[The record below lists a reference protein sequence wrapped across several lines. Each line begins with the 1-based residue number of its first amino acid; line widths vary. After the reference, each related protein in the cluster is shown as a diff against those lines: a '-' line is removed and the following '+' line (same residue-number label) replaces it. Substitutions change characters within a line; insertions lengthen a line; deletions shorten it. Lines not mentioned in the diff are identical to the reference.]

1 MDVLTDKPHR
11 RSLLDHFSAVPDPR
25 QAWRVAHPLPEVLLL
40 VVCGTIAANDDYDD
54 IVDWGEAH
62 LSFLRRFSAFH
73 FGLPCADWLRT
84 LMNRIDPDLFSACFL
99 SWVREWWP
107 EVPDLI
113 ALDGKTSRRS
123 YDRKAGR
130 KALHLVSAFATNERL
145 VLGQEACA
153 EKSNETTAIPALLA
167 RLAAGGHLK
176 GALVSIDAVAC
187 NPDMA
192 QAVVD
197 GGAEYLLA
205 VKANQPTLHDEVVA
219 FFDTAQAEDVEA
231 VVEVDKDHGRIE
243 TRRCV
248 VSRQID
254 WLTGERRFPGESRFA
269 KLTVVAMTVVAMTV
283 VAMTVVA
290 MVEARIELPD
300 RCTVER
306 RFYISSAPLSAA
318 RCAQAVRAHW
328 RIETSL
334 HWVLDVLFGEDHS
347 LGEDHSRLRKGHGAQ
362 NGAWSPERG
371 MEPRTWR
378 SCATSLSTSC
388 GRPAINGAS
397 SGAANAP
404 DGIPN
409 ILLNSSGCRPVNPDS
424 LPCRRAGAR

>member
-1 MDVLTDKPHR
+1 MDVLTDPHR

-62 LSFLRRFSAFH
+62 RSFLRRFSAFH

-113 ALDGKTSRRS
+113 ALDGKTARRS

-167 RLAAGGHLK
+167 RLAGSRGWRARAAGGLARLAGSRGWRARAAGGLARLAAGGHLK

-187 NPDMA
+187 NPDIA

-269 KLTVVAMTVVAMTV
+269 KLTVVAM
-283 VAMTVVA
+283 
-290 MVEARIELPD
+290 VEARIELRD

-347 LGEDHSRLRKGHGAQ
+347 RLRKGHGAQ
-362 NGAWSPERG
+362 NMAIVRHFALNLVRQASDQRSLKRRRKCAGWDTQYLAQLLRLP
-371 MEPRTWR
+371 PR
-378 SCATSLSTSC
+378 
-388 GRPAINGAS
+388 
-397 SGAANAP
+397 
-404 DGIPN
+404 
-409 ILLNSSGCRPVNPDS
+409 
-424 LPCRRAGAR
+424 

>member
-40 VVCGTIAANDDYDD
+40 VVCGAIAANDDYDD

-123 YDRKAGR
+123 DDRKAGS

-167 RLAAGGHLK
+167 RLAACGHLK

-187 NPDMA
+187 NPDIA
-192 QAVVD
+192 RAVVD
-197 GGAEYLLA
+197 GGADYLLA
-205 VKANQPTLHDEVVA
+205 VKANQPTLHDEVAA
-219 FFDTAQAEDVEA
+219 FFDTAQAEEVEA

-269 KLTVVAMTVVAMTV
+269 KLTA
-283 VAMTVVA
+283 VA
-290 MVEARIELPD
+290 MVEARIELRD
-300 RCTVER
+300 RCTIER
-306 RFYISSAPLSAA
+306 RFYISSAPLAAA
-318 RCAQAVRAHW
+318 RCAHAVRAHW

-334 HWVLDVLFGEDHS
+334 RDQPA
-347 LGEDHSRLRKGHGAQ
+347 LGAGRALRRGPLAPTQ
-362 NGAWSPERG
+362 GAWSPEHGDRAPLRSQPRAAG
-371 MEPRTWR
+371 QRSTEP
-378 SCATSLSTSC
+378 
-388 GRPAINGAS
+388 
-397 SGAANAP
+397 
-404 DGIPN
+404 
-409 ILLNSSGCRPVNPDS
+409 
-424 LPCRRAGAR
+424 

>member
-1 MDVLTDKPHR
+1 
-11 RSLLDHFSAVPDPR
+11 
-25 QAWRVAHPLPEVLLL
+25 
-40 VVCGTIAANDDYDD
+40 
-54 IVDWGEAH
+54 
-62 LSFLRRFSAFH
+62 
-73 FGLPCADWLRT
+73 
-84 LMNRIDPDLFSACFL
+84 MNRVDPDLFSACFL

-123 YDRKAGR
+123 YDRKAGS

-167 RLAAGGHLK
+167 RLAACDDLQ

-187 NPDMA
+187 NPDIA
-192 QAVVD
+192 RAVVD
-197 GGAEYLLA
+197 GGADYLLA
-205 VKANQPTLHDEVVA
+205 VKANQPTLHDEVAA
-219 FFDTAQAEDVEA
+219 FFDTAQAEEVEA

-243 TRRCV
+243 PRRCV

-269 KLTVVAMTVVAMTV
+269 KLTAVAMWRPA
-283 VAMTVVA
+283 
-290 MVEARIELPD
+290 
-300 RCTVER
+300 
-306 RFYISSAPLSAA
+306 SSCGIAAPLSGAFTSPPPRSRPRAA
-318 RCAQAVRAHW
+318 LKPCARIGASRPACIGCWTCSSARTTRAY
-328 RIETSL
+328 
-334 HWVLDVLFGEDHS
+334 
-347 LGEDHSRLRKGHGAQ
+347 A
-362 NGAWSPERG
+362 RG

-388 GRPAINGAS
+388 GGPAINGAL

-409 ILLNSSGCRPVNPDS
+409 ILLNSSGYRPVNPDS
-424 LPCRRAGAR
+424 LP

>member
-1 MDVLTDKPHR
+1 MCAWLGFSRLIGSPRWTCSPTSRTDAACWTTSAPCRTRARLGASPTRCR
-11 RSLLDHFSAVPDPR
+11 RCCFWSCAAPSPPTMTMTTSSTGVRPISRSCAASARSTSGFPAPTD
-25 QAWRVAHPLPEVLLL
+25 
-40 VVCGTIAANDDYDD
+40 
-54 IVDWGEAH
+54 
-62 LSFLRRFSAFH
+62 

-123 YDRKAGR
+123 YDRKAGS

-167 RLAAGGHLK
+167 RLAAYGHLK

-187 NPDMA
+187 NPDIA

-197 GGAEYLLA
+197 GGADYLLA

-269 KLTVVAMTVVAMTV
+269 KLTVVAM
-283 VAMTVVA
+283 
-290 MVEARIELPD
+290 VEARIELRD

-328 RIETSL
+328 
-334 HWVLDVLFGEDHS
+334 
-347 LGEDHSRLRKGHGAQ
+347 
-362 NGAWSPERG
+362 P
-371 MEPRTWR
+371 
-378 SCATSLSTSC
+378 
-388 GRPAINGAS
+388 
-397 SGAANAP
+397 
-404 DGIPN
+404 
-409 ILLNSSGCRPVNPDS
+409 
-424 LPCRRAGAR
+424 

>member
-1 MDVLTDKPHR
+1 MCLARVFPSDWEPEMDVLTDPHR
-11 RSLLDHFSAVPDPR
+11 RSLLDPFSAVPDPR

-269 KLTVVAMTVVAMTV
+269 KLTVL
-283 VAMTVVA
+283 A
-290 MVEARIELPD
+290 MVEACIELLD

-318 RCAQAVRAHW
+318 RCAHAVRAHW

-347 LGEDHSRLRKGHGAQ
+347 RLRKGHGAQ
-362 NGAWSPERG
+362 NMAI
-371 MEPRTWR
+371 TWR

-404 DGIPN
+404 EGIPN
-409 ILLNSSGCRPVNPDS
+409 ILLNSSAYRSVNPNS
-424 LPCRRAGAR
+424 LP

>member
-62 LSFLRRFSAFH
+62 LAFLRRFSAFH

-99 SWVREWWP
+99 SWVRAWWP

-123 YDRKAGR
+123 YDRTAGR

-167 RLAAGGHLK
+167 RLAACGHLT

-187 NPDMA
+187 NPDIA
-192 QAVVD
+192 QAIVD
-197 GGAEYLLA
+197 GGADYLLA
-205 VKANQPTLHDEVVA
+205 VKANQPTLHDEVAA
-219 FFDTAQAEDVEA
+219 FFDTAQAEEVEA

-243 TRRCV
+243 T
-248 VSRQID
+248 
-254 WLTGERRFPGESRFA
+254 
-269 KLTVVAMTVVAMTV
+269 
-283 VAMTVVA
+283 
-290 MVEARIELPD
+290 
-300 RCTVER
+300 
-306 RFYISSAPLSAA
+306 
-318 RCAQAVRAHW
+318 
-328 RIETSL
+328 SL
-334 HWVLDVLFGEDHS
+334 HWVLDVLFR
-347 LGEDHSRLRKGHGAQ
+347 EDHSRLRKGHGAQ
-362 NGAWSPERG
+362 N
-371 MEPRTWR
+371 M
-378 SCATSLSTSC
+378 
-388 GRPAINGAS
+388 AIVRHFA
-397 SGAANAP
+397 
-404 DGIPN
+404 
-409 ILLNSSGCRPVNPDS
+409 LNLV
-424 LPCRRAGAR
+424 RRASDQRSLKRRRKCAGWDTQYLAQLLQLPPR

>member
-123 YDRKAGR
+123 HDRKAGR

-153 EKSNETTAIPALLA
+153 EKSNETTAIPVLLA
-167 RLAAGGHLK
+167 RLAACGNLK

-187 NPDMA
+187 NPDIA

-197 GGAEYLLA
+197 AGADYLLA
-205 VKANQPTLHDEVVA
+205 VKANQPTLQGEVAA
-219 FFDTAQAEDVEA
+219 FFDTALAEEVEA

-248 VSRQID
+248 VSRQFD
-254 WLTGERRFPGESRFA
+254 WLTGERRFPGECRFA
-269 KLTVVAMTVVAMTV
+269 KLTA
-283 VAMTVVA
+283 VA
-290 MVEARIELPD
+290 MVEARIELRD

-334 HWVLDVLFGEDHS
+334 HWVLDVLFR
-347 LGEDHSRLRKGHGAQ
+347 EDHSRLRKGHGAQ
-362 NGAWSPERG
+362 N
-371 MEPRTWR
+371 M
-378 SCATSLSTSC
+378 
-388 GRPAINGAS
+388 AIVRHFA
-397 SGAANAP
+397 
-404 DGIPN
+404 
-409 ILLNSSGCRPVNPDS
+409 LNLV
-424 LPCRRAGAR
+424 RRASDQRSLKRRRKCAGWDTQYLAQLLRLPPR

>member
-1 MDVLTDKPHR
+1 MDVLTDPHR

-113 ALDGKTSRRS
+113 ALDGKTARRS

-167 RLAAGGHLK
+167 RLAGSRGWRARAAGGLARLAGSRGWRARAAGGLARLAAGGHLK

-187 NPDMA
+187 NPDIA

-269 KLTVVAMTVVAMTV
+269 KLTVVAM
-283 VAMTVVA
+283 
-290 MVEARIELPD
+290 VEARIELRD

-347 LGEDHSRLRKGHGAQ
+347 RLRKGHGAQ
-362 NGAWSPERG
+362 NMAIVRHFALNLVRQASDQRSLKRRRKCAGWDTQYLAQLLRLP
-371 MEPRTWR
+371 PR
-378 SCATSLSTSC
+378 
-388 GRPAINGAS
+388 
-397 SGAANAP
+397 
-404 DGIPN
+404 
-409 ILLNSSGCRPVNPDS
+409 
-424 LPCRRAGAR
+424 

>member
-1 MDVLTDKPHR
+1 MDVLTDPHR

-113 ALDGKTSRRS
+113 ALDGKTARRS

-167 RLAAGGHLK
+167 RLAGSRGWRARAAGGLARLAAGGHLK

-187 NPDMA
+187 NPDIA

-269 KLTVVAMTVVAMTV
+269 KLTA
-283 VAMTVVA
+283 VA
-290 MVEARIELPD
+290 MVEARIELRD

-347 LGEDHSRLRKGHGAQ
+347 RLRKGHGAQ
-362 NGAWSPERG
+362 NMAIVRHFALNLVRQASDQRSLKRRRKCAGWDTQYLAQLLRLP
-371 MEPRTWR
+371 PR
-378 SCATSLSTSC
+378 
-388 GRPAINGAS
+388 
-397 SGAANAP
+397 
-404 DGIPN
+404 
-409 ILLNSSGCRPVNPDS
+409 
-424 LPCRRAGAR
+424 

>member
-1 MDVLTDKPHR
+1 MDVLTDPHR

-153 EKSNETTAIPALLA
+153 EKSNEITAIPALLA

-187 NPDMA
+187 NPEIA
-192 QAVVD
+192 QAVV
-197 GGAEYLLA
+197 A
-205 VKANQPTLHDEVVA
+205 
-219 FFDTAQAEDVEA
+219 
-231 VVEVDKDHGRIE
+231 GRRGRPSWMAGPN
-243 TRRCV
+243 TSWPSRR
-248 VSRQID
+248 
-254 WLTGERRFPGESRFA
+254 T
-269 KLTVVAMTVVAMTV
+269 
-283 VAMTVVA
+283 
-290 MVEARIELPD
+290 
-300 RCTVER
+300 
-306 RFYISSAPLSAA
+306 
-318 RCAQAVRAHW
+318 
-328 RIETSL
+328 
-334 HWVLDVLFGEDHS
+334 
-347 LGEDHSRLRKGHGAQ
+347 SRLCMMRS
-362 NGAWSPERG
+362 SPSLTPPK
-371 MEPRTWR
+371 PRTSRPWWR
-378 SCATSLSTSC
+378 STRITAAS
-388 GRPAINGAS
+388 RPAGVLSHARSTGSPAS
-397 SGAANAP
+397 AGF
-404 DGIPN
+404 
-409 ILLNSSGCRPVNPDS
+409 
-424 LPCRRAGAR
+424 RASPASPS

>member
-1 MDVLTDKPHR
+1 LAGVFPSDWEPEMDVLTDPHR

-167 RLAAGGHLK
+167 RPAAI
-176 GALVSIDAVAC
+176 SR
-187 NPDMA
+187 
-192 QAVVD
+192 
-197 GGAEYLLA
+197 
-205 VKANQPTLHDEVVA
+205 
-219 FFDTAQAEDVEA
+219 
-231 VVEVDKDHGRIE
+231 GR
-243 TRRCV
+243 
-248 VSRQID
+248 
-254 WLTGERRFPGESRFA
+254 W
-269 KLTVVAMTVVAMTV
+269 
-283 VAMTVVA
+283 
-290 MVEARIELPD
+290 
-300 RCTVER
+300 
-306 RFYISSAPLSAA
+306 
-318 RCAQAVRAHW
+318 
-328 RIETSL
+328 
-334 HWVLDVLFGEDHS
+334 
-347 LGEDHSRLRKGHGAQ
+347 
-362 NGAWSPERG
+362 
-371 MEPRTWR
+371 
-378 SCATSLSTSC
+378 
-388 GRPAINGAS
+388 
-397 SGAANAP
+397 
-404 DGIPN
+404 
-409 ILLNSSGCRPVNPDS
+409 
-424 LPCRRAGAR
+424 

>member
-25 QAWRVAHPLPEVLLL
+25 QSWRVAHPLPEVLLL

-99 SWVREWWP
+99 SWVHAWWP

-123 YDRKAGR
+123 HDRKAGR

-167 RLAAGGHLK
+167 RLAACGHLT

-187 NPDMA
+187 NPDIA

-197 GGAEYLLA
+197 AGADYLLA
-205 VKANQPTLHDEVVA
+205 VKANQPTLHDEVAA
-219 FFDTAQAEDVEA
+219 FFDTAQAEEVEA
-231 VVEVDKDHGRIE
+231 VVDVDKDHGRIE

-254 WLTGERRFPGESRFA
+254 WLTGERRFPGECRFA
-269 KLTVVAMTVVAMTV
+269 KLTA
-283 VAMTVVA
+283 VA
-290 MVEARIELPD
+290 MVEARIELRD

-347 LGEDHSRLRKGHGAQ
+347 RLRKGHGAQ
-362 NGAWSPERG
+362 N
-371 MEPRTWR
+371 M
-378 SCATSLSTSC
+378 
-388 GRPAINGAS
+388 AIVRHFA
-397 SGAANAP
+397 
-404 DGIPN
+404 
-409 ILLNSSGCRPVNPDS
+409 LNLV
-424 LPCRRAGAR
+424 RRARDLRSLKRRRKCAGWDTQYLAQLLRLPPR

>member
-1 MDVLTDKPHR
+1 MCLARVFPSDWEPEMDVLTDPHR

-73 FGLPCADWLRT
+73 FGLPCADWLCT

-99 SWVREWWP
+99 SWVREWLP
-107 EVPDLI
+107 EVLDLV
-113 ALDGKTSRRS
+113 ALDGKTARRS

-187 NPDMA
+187 NPDIA

-197 GGAEYLLA
+197 GGADYLLA

-219 FFDTAQAEDVEA
+219 FFDTAQAQGSRINPVYPYDGPVGDSEVSLSRGEPGGPGAAISRTLAPSIGSQAFMRDPCAQAEDVEA

-243 TRRCV
+243 
-248 VSRQID
+248 
-254 WLTGERRFPGESRFA
+254 
-269 KLTVVAMTVVAMTV
+269 
-283 VAMTVVA
+283 
-290 MVEARIELPD
+290 
-300 RCTVER
+300 
-306 RFYISSAPLSAA
+306 
-318 RCAQAVRAHW
+318 
-328 RIETSL
+328 
-334 HWVLDVLFGEDHS
+334 
-347 LGEDHSRLRKGHGAQ
+347 
-362 NGAWSPERG
+362 
-371 MEPRTWR
+371 
-378 SCATSLSTSC
+378 
-388 GRPAINGAS
+388 
-397 SGAANAP
+397 
-404 DGIPN
+404 
-409 ILLNSSGCRPVNPDS
+409 
-424 LPCRRAGAR
+424 

>member
-1 MDVLTDKPHR
+1 MCLARVFPSDWEPEMDVLTDPPR

-113 ALDGKTSRRS
+113 ALDGKTARRS

-187 NPDMA
+187 NPDIA

-269 KLTVVAMTVVAMTV
+269 KLTVVAM
-283 VAMTVVA
+283 
-290 MVEARIELPD
+290 VEARIELRD

-306 RFYISSAPLSAA
+306 RFTSPPPRSRPRAALKPCARIGASRPARIGCWTCSSA
-318 RCAQAVRAHW
+318 RTTRAY
-328 RIETSL
+328 
-334 HWVLDVLFGEDHS
+334 
-347 LGEDHSRLRKGHGAQ
+347 A
-362 NGAWSPERG
+362 RG

-378 SCATSLSTSC
+378 SRFALNLVRQASDQRSLKRRRKCAGWDTQYL
-388 GRPAINGAS
+388 AQ
-397 SGAANAP
+397 
-404 DGIPN
+404 
-409 ILLNSSGCRPVNPDS
+409 LLR
-424 LPCRRAGAR
+424 LPPR